1 MGYET
6 LTEFERALARFGDK
20 VDLIVGLEIGDKITA
35 EEAYQQIKD
44 MMKDLKKLRKQN
56 IKAGKDLDNFEV

>member
-1 MGYET
+1 MVYEN

-20 VDLIVGLEIGDKITA
+20 VDMIVGFEVAGKLSA

-44 MMKDLKKLRKQN
+44 MMKDLKSLRKTQRRSHSR
-56 IKAGKDLDNFEV
+56 LDNDI